1 MEADFGRSSL
11 VNSSN
16 MPGNVMSQPSNGG
29 WPTSN
34 HAYAS
39 TSIPQGPPTHAHT
52 APPLQPTSAYSRWLY
67 EGGAGTGAAPSL
79 PYPQQNQPPSQ
90 PPPPPQ
96 QTGESW
102 IPGAGGGELVNGGRR
117 IGEARG
123 GGEGGEGGAGGTARP
138 QTLGYWGAS
147 MPSAGYSGS
156 GGGAA
161 SKGSESDSSDEGS
174 TARPGGAKGR
184 KLPSNGRDSSEL
196 EKRLKK
202 NAREQ
207 KRANKINDQIAI
219 MKTILESVGLR
230 PPPTKSSILAEGIQL
245 IRSLL
250 AQVGPEGKAPGTE
263 PSQAEPYWLL
273 FRKSATPL
281 AMCRPDGHGRF
292 LDCNTRFCEV
302 FGCTPEELQKETP
315 LSFTR
320 EYDAEN
326 TQRVLA
332 LVSQPGLLDESSPL
346 EVVLTNKHQQ
356 RFLVRVSSLLDD
368 YQKPRFLLFTPKA
381 MLRGVNGQEPS
392 SAPPSSFAS
401 APPLP
406 SQPAPHPA
414 VLAGPVA
421 PPLVPSQSSMPSS
434 AASSSSSLGAMLPIP
449 ISQAPDPHLPQI
461 SLLSPQAP
469 PTREPR
475 APHIHNQPHH
485 QHYQQHLHHILQQ
498 HNPGSPQDAP
508 PPQQRQH
515 QAFPAAVQE
524 ASSPSPQ
531 AGRVA
536 ENDQKPSPPPLPF
549 NLRFPPLSTTEAASV
564 VDRATAIPRP
574 APRPTTRQ
582 GSQSRALSP
591 L

>member
-1 MEADFGRSSL
+1 MRR
-11 VNSSN
+11 
-16 MPGNVMSQPSNGG
+16 MHPSCSPRPPLTRLFPCQYG
-29 WPTSN
+29 
-34 HAYAS
+34 S

-52 APPLQPTSAYSRWLY
+52 APPLQPTSAYPRWL
-67 EGGAGTGAAPSL
+67 GAGTGAAPSL
-79 PYPQQNQPPSQ
+79 PYPQQHQPPSF

-96 QTGESW
+96 QTGGSW
-102 IPGAGGGELVNGGRR
+102 IPGAGGGELVNR

-123 GGEGGEGGAGGTARP
+123 GGEGGEGGTGGTARP
-138 QTLGYWGAS
+138 QTLGYWGAGV
-147 MPSAGYSGS
+147 PSAGYSG
-156 GGGAA
+156 GGLGD
-161 SKGSESDSSDEGS
+161 GGSSDEGS
-174 TARPGGAKGR
+174 TARPGGGKGR

-250 AQVGPEGKAPGTE
+250 AQIGPEGKAPGKTE

-302 FGCTPEELQKETP
+302 FGCTPEAELQKETP

-414 VLAGPVA
+414 VSAGTVA
-421 PPLVPSQSSMPSS
+421 PPLMPSQSSTMPSS
-434 AASSSSSLGAMLPIP
+434 ASSSSSSLGAMR
-449 ISQAPDPHLPQI
+449 QAPDPLLPQI

-475 APHIHNQPHH
+475 APHIHNQLHH

-508 PPQQRQH
+508 PQQQRQQ
-515 QAFPAAVQE
+515 QAFPAA
-524 ASSPSPQ
+524 PQ

-536 ENDQKPSPPPLPF
+536 ENDHPPSSLQPSFPSSFYNGGRVGGGPSNSHCSNSSREPVLGVVSSLTTGPPPTLKPSGK
-549 NLRFPPLSTTEAASV
+549 SQEAAV
-564 VDRATAIPRP
+564 
-574 APRPTTRQ
+574 
-582 GSQSRALSP
+582 
-591 L
+591 